1 MKFGILHIFL
11 CLYSIN
17 GLSAEFYQKFGKT
30 LSRSMYS
37 KARALDFDRNVVILS
52 QRKADAFEITSDSSG
67 RPVFKNS
74 GQLLSQS
81 LPPGEEWMY
90 VIRPS
95 GRIYVSGRYLFSSE
109 KNIYTKIFHS
119 SLAGQDADRNPS
131 NVVAAGTI
139 KTDQDDYINYIDE
152 QSGHYR
158 LKNHIFIFTHLLIKN
173 GFNTSRIRIFPSKE
187 KQIPCTQR
195 LDFYNFVS
203 SYKLEVIR
211 NGHLRGEF
219 LANHLYRLH
228 ESLKFAYLENFGII
242 HSESKKMLKNLEQ
255 EWKTYR
261 NLGQCQGCLV
271 M

>member
-1 MKFGILHIFL
+1 MKFGILYIFL
-11 CLYSIN
+11 CSYSVN

-37 KARALDFDRNVVILS
+37 KARALDIDRNVVILS
-52 QRKADAFEITSDSSG
+52 QSEADMSEITSDSSG
-67 RPVFKNS
+67 RPVFKIN
-74 GQLLSQS
+74 GQLLSQR

-90 VIRPS
+90 VIRPT
-95 GRIYVSGRYLFSSE
+95 GRIYVSGRYMFSSE

-119 SLAGQDADRNPS
+119 SLAGKDTDSNPS

-139 KTDQDDYINYIDE
+139 KTDQDGFVSYIDE

-158 LKNHIFIFTHLLIKN
+158 LKNHIFIFTHLLITN

-187 KQIPCTQR
+187 KQISCTQR
-195 LDFYNFVS
+195 LDFYNFAS

-219 LANHLYRLH
+219 LANHLFRLH
-228 ESLKFAYLENFGII
+228 
-242 HSESKKMLKNLEQ
+242 
-255 EWKTYR
+255 
-261 NLGQCQGCLV
+261 
-271 M
+271 